1 MTALLVAAAIA
12 SAVNAGIFFD
22 FSTFAMQGLR
32 ALPPRQGLQAMQSMN
47 VTAVRPP
54 LMIAMFGTAVLT
66 IVVAVLAFG
75 DLGED
80 WAKWAL
86 AGTVVFVL
94 SIVVLTGTFHVP
106 RNDWL
111 AEVDPDA
118 ANAAERWETY
128 AREWTLGNH
137 VRTVAPVF
145 SAIAFLVAAFLR

>member
-12 SAVNAGIFFD
+12 SALNAGIFFD

-32 ALPPRQGLQAMQSMN
+32 ALPPKQGLMAMQSMN

-66 IVVAVLAFG
+66 IVVAILAIG

-86 AGTVVFVL
+86 AGAVVFVV

-106 RNDWL
+106 RNNWL

-118 ANAAERWETY
+118 PNAAERWETY
-128 AREWTLGNH
+128 AREWTAGNH
-137 VRTVAPVF
+137 VRTVAPLL
-145 SAIAFLVAAFLR
+145 SAIAFMVAALLR